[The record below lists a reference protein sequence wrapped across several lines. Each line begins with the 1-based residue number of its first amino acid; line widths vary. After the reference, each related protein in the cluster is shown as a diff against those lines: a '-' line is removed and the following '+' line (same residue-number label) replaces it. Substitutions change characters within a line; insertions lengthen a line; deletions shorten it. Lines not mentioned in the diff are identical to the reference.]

1 MGHGL
6 APVDTPLDGR
16 RRVPTTTPE
25 VRMNKA
31 ELVHAV
37 AERAGSSPAEARR
50 HVDAVLE
57 SIVEGVSA
65 GERVSLVGF
74 GTFDSTSR
82 AARTA
87 RNPRTGATVE
97 VPAAVVPRFRI
108 GTAFKAKVAD
118 ADGPTAA
125 RATGSARTPVPAAT
139 TAGSTKSAKAQ
150 GGSKDP
156 APADDRKKS
165 TKNGG
170 KGSKAS
176 SKDKSKNDKKKSKKG
191 KKSKKK

>member
-1 MGHGL
+1 M
-6 APVDTPLDGR
+6 
-16 RRVPTTTPE
+16 PTTTPE

-50 HVDAVLE
+50 HVDAVLA
-57 SIVEGVSA
+57 SIVDGVSA

-82 AARTA
+82 PARTA
-87 RNPRTGATVE
+87 RNPRTGATVD

-108 GTAFKAKVAD
+108 GAGFKAKVAD
-118 ADGPTAA
+118 AEGPTAA
-125 RATGSARTPVPAAT
+125 RATATARKPVPAAG
-139 TAGSTKSAKAQ
+139 TAASA
-150 GGSKDP
+150 GGSKGSTSD
-156 APADDRKKS
+156 AKK
-165 TKNGG
+165 KAKKDAA
-170 KGSKAS
+170 KGSTAS
-176 SKDKSKNDKKKSKKG
+176 SKKDAKGKKKSKKG